1 MAASDMLKLV
11 CVTCFADSPCKQAFG
26 VWQERRPDIS
36 EEELDRAS
44 SAMGYGAVKY
54 ADLKNNRMTNYTYAL
69 AILDNGALQQAAY
82 ACPAGKCCMAV

>member
-1 MAASDMLKLV
+1 MAASDMPKLV
-11 CVTCFADSPCKQAFG
+11 CVTSFSDSARRQSSG

-54 ADLKNNRMTNYTYAL
+54 ADLKNNRMTNYTYAQ
-69 AILDNGALQQAAY
+69 ARSNTGALQLAAH
-82 ACPAGKCCMAV
+82 ACPVGTCCMPL